1 MDIEKNTARHVRELT
16 PYQSARRIGGHG
28 HTFLNANESPKSE
41 SYLLNSTSLNRYPD
55 CQPHDLI
62 EKYSDYLGVRKDQVL
77 ASRGSDEAIGLIIRT
92 FIENDEGIVT
102 APPTYGMY
110 EVSAHTNNVKV
121 AHAKRNDD
129 FSLDAKAITDA
140 VNNAPFHVKAVFID
154 SPANPLGTLFPKDEL
169 IKTLKA
175 LPETFI
181 VLDEAYIEFS
191 PEGSDLVALVNDY
204 DNLIVTRTLS
214 KAFALA
220 GIRCGFTIANP
231 QVIKTMLKVIDP
243 YPICDPVAQ
252 IACQALTPT
261 GIELT
266 RERVVKCNERR
277 ARLSEALK
285 NNHLVTGIFPSTG
298 NFVLA
303 RFKDGPAVFSNEA
316 QHGVILRSFED
327 KPGLK
332 NCVRISVG
340 SDEELSECM
349 RILDEMGRADG

>member
-1 MDIEKNTARHVRELT
+1 MDIEKNVTRHVRELT

-41 SYLLNSTSLNRYPD
+41 AYLLNSSSLNRYPD
-55 CQPHDLI
+55 CQPHELI
-62 EKYSDYLGVRKDQVL
+62 ESYADYLGVRKDQVM

-92 FIENDEGIVT
+92 FVENDEGIIT

-121 AHAKRNDD
+121 AHAKRGDD
-129 FSLDAKAITDA
+129 FSLTAQNIIDAAKA
-140 VNNAPFHVKAVFID
+140 APFRIKAVLID
-154 SPANPLGTLFPKDEL
+154 SPANPLGTLFPREEL
-169 IKTLKA
+169 EKALKA
-175 LPETFI
+175 LPDTFI
-181 VLDEAYIEFS
+181 VLDEAYVEFA
-191 PEGSDLVALVNDY
+191 PEGSSLVKLVDQY

-220 GIRCGFTIANP
+220 GLRCGFTIANP
-231 QVIKTMLKVIDP
+231 EVIRNLLKVIDP

-261 GIELT
+261 GIEMM
-266 RERVVKCNERR
+266 RKRVEGANERR
-277 ARLSEALK
+277 ARLREALK
-285 NNHLVTGIFPSTG
+285 ECPLVTEVFPSTG

-303 RFKDGPAVFSNEA
+303 RFKDGPALFQYEA

-340 SDEELSECM
+340 SEEELAECM
-349 RILDEMGRADG
+349 RVMNDMGKANG

>member
-1 MDIEKNTARHVRELT
+1 MDIGKNVTRHVRALT

-41 SYLLNSTSLNRYPD
+41 AYLLNSTSLNRYPD

-62 EKYSDYLGVRKDQVL
+62 EKYSDYVGMRKDQVL

-92 FIENDEGIVT
+92 FVESDEGIMT

-121 AHAKRNDD
+121 AHAKRGDD
-129 FSLDAKAITDA
+129 FSLTAQALIDAAKA
-140 VNNAPFHVKAVFID
+140 APFRVKAVFID
-154 SPANPLGTLFPKDEL
+154 SPANPLGTLFPREEL
-169 IKTLKA
+169 EKALKA
-175 LPETFI
+175 MPDTFI
-181 VLDEAYIEFS
+181 VLDEAYIEFA
-191 PEGSDLVALVNDY
+191 PEGSDLISMVSDY

-231 QVIKTMLKVIDP
+231 EVIRNMLKVIDP

-252 IACQALTPT
+252 IACQALTPM
-261 GIELT
+261 GIGLM
-266 RERVVKCNERR
+266 RKRVEGANERR
-277 ARLSEALK
+277 SRLRADLK
-285 NNHLVTGIFPSTG
+285 ANPLVTEVFPSTG

-303 RFKDGPAVFSNEA
+303 RFKDGPAVFQGEA

-332 NCVRISVG
+332 DCVRISIG
-340 SDEELSECM
+340 SEEELSECM
-349 RILDEMGRADG
+349 RVLNEIGCANG